1 MKNKIKT
8 FLAAFIAGMA
18 FFYLAVS
25 FYKLSFNPVIWGE
38 DTRLCYCLLLSLISV
53 GGGFWA
59 IEETKNN

>member
-8 FLAAFIAGMA
+8 FLAAFIACMA

-38 DTRLCYCLLLSLISV
+38 NLRLTYLMMIMPICLIISGLV
-53 GGGFWA
+53 A
-59 IEETKNN
+59 SEIED